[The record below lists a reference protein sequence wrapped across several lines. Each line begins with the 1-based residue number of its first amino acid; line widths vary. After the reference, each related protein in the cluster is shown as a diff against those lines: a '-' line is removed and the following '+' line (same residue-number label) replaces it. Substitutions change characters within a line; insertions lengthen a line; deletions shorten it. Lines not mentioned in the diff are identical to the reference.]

1 VDKHDAAELAEATK
15 SLRELILAA
24 EYYRQLASNALDLG
38 VSDSQAI
45 SYLYARGAMGQ
56 TSLGELLGYN
66 TGTMTVLVDRLE
78 RSGMAERIPHPTDRR
93 RLIVQLTKQGR
104 GMLERTSRS
113 LSYAFK
119 SIPPDQIASVTEVLR
134 SIAGDLRD
142 HAGAETLKAARS

>member
-1 VDKHDAAELAEATK
+1 VDKHDTTELAGATK

-24 EYYRQLASNALDLG
+24 EYYRQIASNALDLG

-93 RLIVQLTKQGR
+93 RLIVQLTEQGHA
-104 GMLERTSRS
+104 MLERTSRS
-113 LSYAFK
+113 LSFAFK
-119 SIPPDQIASVTEVLR
+119 NIPPDQITSVTAVLT

-142 HAGAETLKAARS
+142 HASTETLKAVRS